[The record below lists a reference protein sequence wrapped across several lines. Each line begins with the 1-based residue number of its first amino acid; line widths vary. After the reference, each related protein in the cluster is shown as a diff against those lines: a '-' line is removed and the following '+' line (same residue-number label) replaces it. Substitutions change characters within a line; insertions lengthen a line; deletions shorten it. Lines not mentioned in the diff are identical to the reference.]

1 MTKMRQWSLLTGL
14 AILVIL
20 IAGWMLVVKPQHATA
35 NNIQSQATSVQQH
48 NSLLAN
54 QVASL
59 RARSKDLPAQQAKLA
74 AISVKIPDNPALP
87 GLIRS
92 LTSAATG
99 AGVDLVTIAP
109 ATPIAVTPAV
119 GGATGAVAAGPT
131 SAAAA
136 QRSAAAQPLTEIPVT
151 LTVQGTYFTVEQF
164 FFNLENLQRALR
176 VTQFSLS
183 PGGAKVSSAS
193 SPGGSAVEQ
202 LTGTITAQ
210 VYMAPDATT
219 TTSTPVPGTK

>member
-14 AILVIL
+14 AIVVIL
-20 IAGWMLVVKPQHATA
+20 VAGWMFIVKPQHTTA
-35 NNIQSQATSVQQH
+35 NSIQAQAASIQQH
-48 NSLLAN
+48 NSVLAN

-87 GLIRS
+87 ALIRA

-109 ATPIAVTPAV
+109 AAPTAVTAAA
-119 GGATGAVAAGPT
+119 GGSPGAAATGRTTAAGAPT
-131 SAAAA
+131 SPT
-136 QRSAAAQPLTEIPVT
+136 QPLTEIPVT
-151 LTVQGTYFTVEQF
+151 LTVHGTYFTVEQF
-164 FFNLENLQRALR
+164 FFNLENLPRALR
-176 VTQFSLS
+176 VTQFNLS
-183 PGGAKVSSAS
+183 PGGATNGSAA
-193 SPGGSAVEQ
+193 SPTSGSAVEQ
-202 LTGTITAQ
+202 LTASISAQ

-219 TTSTPVPGTK
+219 TSTPVPGTK